1 MPSKPPDYGRSE
13 RFSCADP
20 DIHDDCIEHP
30 PAQSAQRGSEVSVTA
45 VINASQS
52 RGLTDMQMAAF
63 SGFLVGTGIP
73 ADLVGN

>member
-1 MPSKPPDYGRSE
+1 MTTASSTHLRS
-13 RFSCADP
+13 
-20 DIHDDCIEHP
+20 
-30 PAQSAQRGSEVSVTA
+30 QRNAVVKFSVTA